1 MTFQSYP
8 IYRVNVNA
16 NPPRL
21 MCAVVMSKAGPG
33 GWRDV
38 EIGRMIR
45 RMRIGGWDTSP
56 GDAWASA
63 AAGYAIC
70 AELVSSKKAREFH
83 WHRYR
88 RMCNSA
94 YEYFREQGAK

>member
-1 MTFQSYP
+1 MSFRKYP
-8 IYRVNVNA
+8 IYRVDVDA

-21 MCAVVMSKAGPG
+21 MCAVVMSEAGPG

-38 EIGRMIR
+38 EIGGQIR
-45 RMRIGGWDTSP
+45 RMQIGDWHRSQE
-56 GDAWASA
+56 DAWSSA
-63 AAGYAIC
+63 AAGHAMC
-70 AELVSSKKAREFH
+70 AELVSSKEAREFH

-94 YEYFREQGAK
+94 YEYFREQGSK